1 VWVDEGVGGGL
12 CVGVCGRGCV
22 GVCGGCVG
30 GGYMLPN
37 QSLANERHV
46 RNIAMCTVR
55 PRTCTWVHVCV
66 KGRAGC
72 ASGWECVCVFVDV
85 DVCVLVLAVVFV
97 LDCTVL
103 YCIVL
108 YCTVQ

>member
-1 VWVDEGVGGGL
+1 
-12 CVGVCGRGCV
+12 
-22 GVCGGCVG
+22 
-30 GGYMLPN
+30 MLPN

-72 ASGWECVCVFVDV
+72 ASGWECVCVCGCGC
-85 DVCVLVLAVVFV
+85 VCVGARGCV
-97 LDCTVL
+97 CIGL
-103 YCIVL
+103 YSTVL
-108 YCTVQ
+108 YCTVLYSTVGVFVLALELALVHVCVCVCVGVCAPRPLLTT